1 MKMEDTSQ
9 SPAAK
14 GRLPQP
20 TRPRPSLQET
30 FSAIGVLLKQVTPFR
45 AYFLA
50 ALLALAIGSSINLLF
65 PEVIRRAL
73 APSHFPWAREHVALI
88 TAFLAMLFIVQ
99 GIAFYARSYLFGIIG
114 QRVFARIRE
123 QLFRS
128 IITREILFFDAHR
141 SGDLA
146 SRVNSDAALIQ
157 DAVSIKL
164 SVILRYGLQVVAGT
178 VLMACMSWR
187 MTLAIIASV
196 LCMVVASALFARV
209 LRAASRAYQGALA
222 KLTAFAAE
230 CFAGVRVV
238 QVLGAEKSAAQVFGI
253 MNDDVLLK
261 GEQRVIAS
269 ARFSS
274 GAGLVLNLLLL
285 LVQWYGIHLVFSEDL
300 PLNNLAAFGLYGA
313 IVAVSFS
320 FLVGA
325 YAELMQSIGGLE
337 RVFELIGEGESRS
350 TVRERARV
358 TSHGPVSLS
367 FENVSFAYPT
377 RPEVPVLDR
386 LTFSVAPGSITGLVG
401 PSGSGK
407 STIAQLLL
415 KLYTPTSGA
424 ILLNGLP
431 LESISD
437 DEIRNSI
444 AWVPQDPFL
453 FAFSVYDNLTFG
465 NEQLERRE
473 VERLVASWQFLD
485 FIASLPD
492 GIDTQLGEQGL
503 QLSGGQRQR
512 LAIAR
517 AILRRPGLL
526 ILDEATSGLDS
537 QTEQQVIEAIR
548 LVIPSSTLFII
559 SHRLA
564 TVRHANPIIVMSDGA
579 VFEQGSHDELRHRQ
593 GLYQQYVAR
602 QALG

>member
-1 MKMEDTSQ
+1 MKTEKTPQASLSQ
-9 SPAAK
+9 
-14 GRLPQP
+14 GRLSKAP
-20 TRPRPSLQET
+20 RPRASIKET
-30 FSAIGVLLKQVTPFR
+30 FSAIGILIKQLSPFR
-45 AYFLA
+45 GHFLA
-50 ALLALAIGSSINLLF
+50 GLLALAIGSGINLLF
-65 PEVIRRAL
+65 PEVIRRTL
-73 APSHFPWAREHVALI
+73 APSNFSWAREQVGLI
-88 TAFLAMLFIVQ
+88 TAILALLFVIQ
-99 GIAFYARSYLFGIIG
+99 GIAFYARSYLFGVVG

-128 IITREILFFDAHR
+128 IIAREILFFDTHR

-146 SRVNSDAALIQ
+146 SRINSDAALIQ

-164 SVILRYGLQVVAGT
+164 SVILRYGLQVIAGT
-178 VLMACMSWR
+178 ILMACMSWR

-230 CFAGVRVV
+230 CFAGVKVV
-238 QVLGAEKSAAQVFGI
+238 HVLGAEKPASQVFGI
-253 MNDDVLLK
+253 MNEDALQA
-261 GEQRVIAS
+261 GERRVIAS

-285 LVQWYGIHLVFSEDL
+285 LVLWYGIHLVLTEEL
-300 PLNNLAAFGLYGA
+300 PLNNLAAFALYGA

-325 YAELMQSIGGLE
+325 YAELMQSVGGLE
-337 RVFELIGEGESRS
+337 RVFELIGEGYARTVQERSR
-350 TVRERARV
+350 VA
-358 TSHGPVSLS
+358 SHGPVSLTL
-367 FENVSFAYPT
+367 ENVSFAYPT

-386 LTFSVAPGSITGLVG
+386 LSFSVAPGSITGLVG

-415 KLYTPTSGA
+415 KLYTPTSGT
-424 ILLNGLP
+424 ILVNGLS
-431 LESISD
+431 LDAISD
-437 DEIRNSI
+437 DEIRSSI
-444 AWVPQDPFL
+444 AWVPQEPYL

-465 NEQLERRE
+465 NEHLEREE
-473 VERLVASWQFLD
+473 VERLVSSWQFLD

-526 ILDEATSGLDS
+526 VLDEATSGLDS
-537 QTEQQVIEAIR
+537 QTEQQVIDAIR
-548 LVIPSSTLFII
+548 LAIPSSTLFII

-564 TVRHANPIIVMSDGA
+564 TVRNANPIIVINDGA

-593 GLYQQYVAR
+593 GLYQQYAAR